1 MSRFLQTHRSCIQR
15 HSFSRSTTH
24 CGAVLAVVCLL
35 ALGGCGDITCP
46 EPLSAVEGTCQE
58 VEPNTARGPGLGVE
72 PCDGADN
79 DGDMEVDE
87 DWPELGQACGG
98 GAGECVEGRYVCSE
112 DGTGLV
118 CDGAVGP
125 TAEVCD
131 GRDNDCD
138 GLVDEGALAIKQEVF
153 GDHATVAAI
162 DGGFLVT
169 RVIAGRL
176 RVETY
181 DPRGEQTGYADEIE
195 SPTEPAFLVSD
206 TSGHRVLV
214 AVGRLA
220 FHVVE
225 VHVDSELVPIILE
238 TRALHS
244 DWFQETQM
252 EGFPAWGVYAPPFHP
267 RVVASPPRFLGY
279 RDLGTFALNPFAPNE
294 LSGLAEEPTIAT
306 EVPILTRFD
315 AAGGYLI
322 WEQND
327 NLRAAILQDDG
338 RLELDID
345 VARGDTP
352 SISMTKKGP
361 ALVYLQ
367 DGTLR
372 LSELGGLTLQCEE
385 GGFCNVVFDA
395 QELQEN
401 LTGPTGLG
409 VDEAS
414 DTWFVMAGTQLAVVG
429 RGEGGAVLKQAV
441 SLDALDDAPRR
452 VDVAVSGGAAAIVQA
467 TQDGDSALTFLGCF

>member
-1 MSRFLQTHRSCIQR
+1 
-15 HSFSRSTTH
+15 
-24 CGAVLAVVCLL
+24 V
-35 ALGGCGDITCP
+35 TCP

-58 VEPNTARGPGLGVE
+58 VEPNTARGPGPNVE
-72 PCDGADN
+72 SCDGADN

-87 DWPELGQACGG
+87 DWPGLGEACGAD
-98 GAGECVEGRYVCSE
+98 AGECVEGRYVCTE
-112 DGTGLV
+112 DGTSLV
-118 CDGAVGP
+118 CDGEVGP

-131 GRDNDCD
+131 GKDNDCD

-153 GDHATVAAI
+153 DDHATVTAVN
-162 DGGFLVT
+162 GGFLVT
-169 RVIAGRL
+169 RMVAGQL

-181 DPRGEQTGYADEIE
+181 DTRGEQTGHADEIE
-195 SPTEPAFLVSD
+195 SPTEAAFLVSD
-206 TSGHRVLV
+206 TSGNRVLV
-214 AVGRLA
+214 AVGKLA

-225 VHVDSELVPIILE
+225 VHVGSELVPIILE
-238 TRALHS
+238 GQALHS

-279 RDLGTFALNPFAPNE
+279 RDLGAFALNPFAANE

-327 NLRAAILQDDG
+327 NLRAATLQDDG

-367 DGTLR
+367 DGKLG

-385 GGFCNVVFDA
+385 GGFCNVVFEA
-395 QELQEN
+395 QELQGTP
-401 LTGPTGLG
+401 TGPTGLA

-429 RGEGGAVLKQAV
+429 RAEGGAVLKQAV
-441 SLDALDDAPRR
+441 SLDPLADAPRR

-467 TQDGDSALTFLGCF
+467 GRDGDSALTFLGCF